1 MSATKSASAEFILQA
16 SRVMKTLGHPT
27 RLEIGKYLRKGE
39 RSVAEIQNY
48 LGLIQPLTS
57 QHLRLMHRRG
67 IVKFRREGTTL
78 YYSIADHFIHK
89 VLACVAECERTGIP
103 ERDASRSA
111 ESNGVRRRQRR
122 GAFEGLRVESSIK
135 RLPQAMER

>member
-1 MSATKSASAEFILQA
+1 MSAPKSASAEFILQA

-78 YYSIADHFIHK
+78 YYSIADGFIHK
-89 VLACVAECERTGIP
+89 VLACVAECERAGIP
-103 ERDASRSA
+103 ERDASQS
-111 ESNGVRRRQRR
+111 SNGARRRQRS
-122 GAFEGLRVESSIK
+122 GALERLRIRSSAK
-135 RLPQAMER
+135 RIPHAMGR

>member
-67 IVKFRREGTTL
+67 IVRFRREGTTL

-89 VLACVAECERTGIP
+89 VLACVAECERAGIP
-103 ERDASRSA
+103 ERDASRS
-111 ESNGVRRRQRR
+111 SNGVRRRQRSS
-122 GAFEGLRVESSIK
+122 AFEGLRIGRRVK
-135 RLPQAMER
+135 RLPQATGR